1 MTDTVTCRAAI
12 AAVNAKIT
20 KECSNNLR
28 YNTRKS
34 IDSLK
39 TANTSIKPVEGRQT
53 DRHCDL

>member
-28 YNTRKS
+28 YNTRNS
-34 IDSLK
+34 IDSLI